1 MCARKEEKNS
11 KEKTKSQNKSK
22 EQIMNSEWMV
32 RNPPEID
39 IVVA

>member
-1 MCARKEEKNS
+1 MCVRKEEKNS
-11 KEKTKSQNKSK
+11 KERTKSQNKSK

-32 RNPPEID
+32 RDPPAID